1 MSNIRQLFGRLRIQL
16 KAKNR
21 IVGWD
26 MTPEEAIRFF
36 KSRNKAVLTFY
47 GYSVEYQYKQAMLN
61 IVREFLSEYST
72 QNTLVNIGVTV
83 GGLGAAYPLIKSMGF
98 ETAGIV
104 SSNAIEH
111 PGAISD
117 AVDHICF
124 IKDNQW
130 GGKLPNSTELS
141 PTSKAMVACSDILVA
156 IGGNDVSRDELLEGQ
171 AQGKPVYYYPAEM
184 DHKTAI
190 QRAKDQGL
198 PVPESFMGSV
208 HDIFKEDDIFRE
220 DLFGEE

>member
-1 MSNIRQLFGRLRIQL
+1 MNIRQFFGRLILQL
-16 KAKNR
+16 KAKDR
-21 IVGWD
+21 IVGWE
-26 MTPEEAIRFF
+26 MTPEEAIQFL
-36 KSRNKAVLTFY
+36 KSRDKAVITLY

-61 IVREFLSEYST
+61 IVREFLSEYSP
-72 QNTLVNIGVTV
+72 QNTLVNSGATV
-83 GGLGAAYPLIKSMGF
+83 GGVGAAYPLIKSMGF

-111 PGAISD
+111 PGAISA
-117 AVDHICF
+117 AVDHVCF
-124 IKDNQW
+124 IKDEQW
-130 GGKLPNSTELS
+130 GGRLPDSNELS

-156 IGGNDVSRDELLEGQ
+156 IGGNDIARDELLAGQ

-208 HDIFKEDDIFRE
+208 HDVFGEVDVFGEDV
-220 DLFGEE
+220 FGEE